1 MPLYSESVTKLI
13 EKFSSLPGVGKKSAQ
28 RVAFHLLGLS
38 EAEVEDFAATMV
50 EAKKTLCFCKICQN
64 MSDKEI
70 CDICAN
76 PARDASVICV
86 VEDPRDVVSIERSLE
101 FHGRYHVLHG
111 VISPSKNVR
120 PDDIRLKE
128 LVTRIDGSVKEVI
141 VATNLTVEGE
151 TTAMYIAKLLAPLE
165 VTVSRIAHG
174 LPVGGDIV
182 YADEI
187 TLARAISGRTK
198 IS

>member
-1 MPLYSESVTKLI
+1 M
-13 EKFSSLPGVGKKSAQ
+13 
-28 RVAFHLLGLS
+28 
-38 EAEVEDFAATMV
+38 
-50 EAKKTLCFCKICQN
+50 
-64 MSDKEI
+64 
-70 CDICAN
+70 
-76 PARDASVICV
+76 
-86 VEDPRDVVSIERSLE
+86 
-101 FHGRYHVLHG
+101 
-111 VISPSKNVR
+111 R

-151 TTAMYIAKLLAPLE
+151 TTAMYIAKLLAPLG

>member
-1 MPLYSESVTKLI
+1 MAFYSESVAALI

-28 RVAFHLLGLS
+28 RVAFYLLGQSS
-38 EAEVEDFAATMV
+38 EEVEAFAETILN
-50 EAKKTLCFCKICQN
+50 AKRNLCFCKVCQN

-70 CDICAN
+70 CDVCAN
-76 PARDASVICV
+76 PSRDPGVICV

-111 VISPSKNVR
+111 VISPSRNIR

-128 LVTRIDGSVKEVI
+128 LVARIDGSVREVI

-151 TTAMYIAKLLAPLE
+151 TTAMYIAKLLAPLG

-174 LPVGGDIV
+174 LPVGGDII

-187 TLARAISGRTK
+187 TLAKALAGRTV

>member
-38 EAEVEDFAATMV
+38 EAEVEDFAAPMV

-151 TTAMYIAKLLAPLE
+151 TTAMYIAKLLAPLG